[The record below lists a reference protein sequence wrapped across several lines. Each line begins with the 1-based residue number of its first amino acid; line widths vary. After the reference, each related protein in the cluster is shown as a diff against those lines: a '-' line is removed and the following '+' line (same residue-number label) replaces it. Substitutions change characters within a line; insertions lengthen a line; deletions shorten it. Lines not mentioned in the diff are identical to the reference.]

1 MRLIKKIITKDV
13 TIATVIILIGLIVG
27 FRIGNI
33 ESGSSMNLH
42 DMDIS
47 FAGGFVYIF
56 LKNLF
61 TCAIIILG
69 LGWISL
75 PIVFQQGVNL
85 GFMFGLV
92 FSYTNDKNTILLA
105 LPHCLLEIPVIIIAA
120 ALSMKLLRFIKTT
133 KHNSFKESFFI
144 FYKQNK
150 KLIISVPVLLVISA
164 IIESFITGYIFHIIG
179 G

>member
-61 TCAIIILG
+61 TCC
-69 LGWISL
+69 
-75 PIVFQQGVNL
+75 
-85 GFMFGLV
+85 
-92 FSYTNDKNTILLA
+92 K
-105 LPHCLLEIPVIIIAA
+105 
-120 ALSMKLLRFIKTT
+120 
-133 KHNSFKESFFI
+133 
-144 FYKQNK
+144 
-150 KLIISVPVLLVISA
+150 
-164 IIESFITGYIFHIIG
+164 
-179 G
+179 